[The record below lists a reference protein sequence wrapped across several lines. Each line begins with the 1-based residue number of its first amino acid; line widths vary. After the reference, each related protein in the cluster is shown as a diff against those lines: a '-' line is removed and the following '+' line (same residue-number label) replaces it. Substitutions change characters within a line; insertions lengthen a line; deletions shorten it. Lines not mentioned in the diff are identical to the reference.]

1 MVEVICTNEFKTWFK
16 SLDFHDQETVEHAA
30 ELLENLGIG
39 LGYPHSSSLKESK
52 HALRELR
59 PKQGRSP
66 LRVIYAFDPKRD
78 AVLII
83 GGDKSDDQKFYERII
98 GKSERIF
105 EQYLAEQ
112 ASGLHN
118 EEGDDE
124 TA

>member
-1 MVEVICTNEFKTWFK
+1 MVEVFCTNEFKAWFK
-16 SLDFHDQETVEHAA
+16 SLDVHDRDSVEYVV
-30 ELLENLGIG
+30 ELLEDTGIG
-39 LGYPHSSSLKESK
+39 LGFPYSSAIKECK

-105 EQYLAEQ
+105 EQYLVEQ
-112 ASGLHN
+112 ASGLHD